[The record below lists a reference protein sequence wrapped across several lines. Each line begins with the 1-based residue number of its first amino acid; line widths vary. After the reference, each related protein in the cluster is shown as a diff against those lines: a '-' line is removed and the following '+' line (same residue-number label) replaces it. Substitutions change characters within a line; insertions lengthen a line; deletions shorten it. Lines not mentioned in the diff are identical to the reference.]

1 MKSIATFL
9 MFVGD
14 QAGKA
19 EEAIT
24 IYTSLFDNSTI
35 MSIERYST
43 NESEPEG
50 SVKLA
55 RFTLNGVEHMAM
67 DSTLSHD
74 FTFTPS
80 VSLYVECESSTEI
93 EAAYN
98 ALVDKGQALM
108 PLGDYGFSQKFG
120 WVSDRYGVSW
130 QLNLSE

>member
-24 IYTSLFDNSTI
+24 IYTSLFDNSEI
-35 MSIERYST
+35 MSIERYGT
-43 NESEPEG
+43 NENEPEG

-67 DSTLSHD
+67 DSTLSHE